1 MCPKSYGL
9 FRKLLILMTT
19 QIANGVRY
27 VRLRKVLE
35 RVTGS
40 GVSGKNGFQLVR
52 RNNFKLLVG
61 AIAWLLVGT
70 PPPELRDMTEARAL
84 HMLVRDFH
92 YQLGSE
98 RLPR

>member
-19 QIANGVRY
+19 QLANGVRY
-27 VRLRKVLE
+27 VRRRRVLE
-35 RVTGS
+35 RVR
-40 GVSGKNGFQLVR
+40 VSDVSRKNGSQLVR

-70 PPPELRDMTEARAL
+70 PPPELRHMTEARAL

-92 YQLGSE
+92 NQLRSE